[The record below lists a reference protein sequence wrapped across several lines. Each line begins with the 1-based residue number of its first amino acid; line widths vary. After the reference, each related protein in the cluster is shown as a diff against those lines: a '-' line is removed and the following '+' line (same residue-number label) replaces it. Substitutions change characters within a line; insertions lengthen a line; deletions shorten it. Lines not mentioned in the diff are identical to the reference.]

1 MSGVRAVPRQDI
13 SRIRPIGAAQL
24 LNEDAT
30 RPYPLSEKHT
40 RRQTAASGRSDE
52 ILVRRCAKGDED
64 AFQELFYRYRRRIFS
79 FILHYVGDYS
89 CAEDIFQEVFL
100 RLFKNAAR
108 YKPGSAF
115 STWLYQIARNACIDE
130 LRRRGVRARA
140 VQTVRQQGERRRDDW
155 GQPGIAAANEE
166 RNRLLSQ
173 AVAKLDDKHREVIVL
188 FFYNKLRYREIGE
201 IVGCPEG
208 TARSRVFYGLRELR
222 RILPH
227 ETFRDYPGR
236 SEQ

>member
-1 MSGVRAVPRQDI
+1 MRSKSCSTG
-13 SRIRPIGAAQL
+13 IGDGFSAL
-24 LNEDAT
+24 FCITLAT
-30 RPYPLSEKHT
+30 T
-40 RRQTAASGRSDE
+40 RVQRTYS
-52 ILVRRCAKGDED
+52 RRCFCG
-64 AFQELFYRYRRRIFS
+64 
-79 FILHYVGDYS
+79 
-89 CAEDIFQEVFL
+89 C
-100 RLFKNAAR
+100 
-108 YKPGSAF
+108 AF

-130 LRRRGVRARA
+130 LRRRGVRAKA

-173 AVAKLDDKHREVIVL
+173 AIAKLDDKHREVIVL